1 MKLVHDDP
9 TMAPAGALAHS
20 SAVIQRW
27 DTVAL
32 APRTR
37 KGEEG

>member
-9 TMAPAGALAHS
+9 TMSPAGALAHNPT
-20 SAVIQRW
+20 VIQRW

-37 KGEEG
+37 KGEAG